1 MTEQEPGSET
11 EIDMN
16 DPVAL
21 GAALAAERE
30 KAELYLANWQRAQAD
45 FANHKRRVQQD
56 MAELGRFGNR
66 QFLKEILPAVDD
78 LERAFEAVT
87 PQMAEESWVEGF
99 RLIERKLRTT
109 LEAQGLKAMETIGQA
124 FDPNFHEAAGHGP
137 GEEGTVVQ
145 ELQKGY
151 LLHDRVVR
159 PAMVIVGD
167 GGQADDE

>member
-1 MTEQEPGSET
+1 MTEQEPGSEA
-11 EIDMN
+11 EIDMT

-21 GAALAAERE
+21 GKALAEEKE

-56 MAELGRFGNR
+56 MAELGKFANR
-66 QFLKEILPAVDD
+66 QFLTGLLPTVDD
-78 LERAFEAVT
+78 LERAFDAIT
-87 PQMAEESWVEGF
+87 PQLAKNSWVEGF
-99 RLIERKLRTT
+99 RLIERKLRAT
-109 LEAQGLKAMETIGQA
+109 LEAQGLQEMETLGKA

-137 GEEGTVVQ
+137 GEEGTVVK

-151 LLHDRVVR
+151 LLHDRVIR

-167 GGQADDE
+167 GGQVDAE